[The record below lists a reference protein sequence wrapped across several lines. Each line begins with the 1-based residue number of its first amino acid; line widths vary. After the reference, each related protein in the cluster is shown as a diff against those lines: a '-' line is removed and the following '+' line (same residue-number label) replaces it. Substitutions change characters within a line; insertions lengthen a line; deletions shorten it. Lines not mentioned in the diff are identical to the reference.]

1 MIMAKTTCISVYEHG
16 RLQLGETK
24 QFLPEHLSLLQQYL
38 GEKDTE
44 VFPYYQLINNGVKFK
59 QFVGVLC
66 VGNLQIEVLPKIDKQ
81 AGRDVCRNHLLDML
95 RTVYR
100 LSAHAP

>member
-1 MIMAKTTCISVYEHG
+1 MVCGDSNSEA
-16 RLQLGETK
+16 
-24 QFLPEHLSLLQQYL
+24 
-38 GEKDTE
+38 
-44 VFPYYQLINNGVKFK
+44 FPYYSLINGGVKFK

-100 LSAHAP
+100 LSAHAPQLQCSMFFIPLDCLKNPTNNQFFFP